1 METATLKRL
10 VGNYHAIEMK
20 IAIQGLG
27 EIPTTVELVIERET
41 PDISYVICSDYQ
53 MKYVAKRAGYGK
65 PNEQVIKAAVRKG
78 KTKVIFQKCDVF
90 DPASVWEAIAK
101 VLKEVDPKKDEVIVN
116 YTGGSA
122 VVRLLLGTLGVML
135 LTMMKGRILYAI
147 RYPKGV
153 ELTTNHTEE
162 LKDIFRKLKV
172 SFGAMDAGKRSK

>member
-1 METATLKRL
+1 
-10 VGNYHAIEMK
+10 MK

-27 EIPTTVELVIERET
+27 EIPTTVELVIEREM
-41 PDISYVICSDYQ
+41 PDVSYIICSDYQ
-53 MKYVAKRAGYGK
+53 LKYIAKRAGYGK
-65 PNEQVIKAAVRKG
+65 PNEQVIKESVRKG
-78 KTKVIFQKCDVF
+78 KTKVVFEKCNVF
-90 DPASVWEAIAK
+90 DPASVWEAIANI
-101 VLKEVDPKKDEVIVN
+101 LKGIDPKNDEVIVN

-172 SFGAMDAGKRSK
+172 SFGALDASRESE